1 MKLKHMLIS
10 LITMYILLFITITT
24 LYFTHT
30 QKKVVMKNLED
41 QVTTLIKMMSIS
53 TSTQIF
59 WSNYDKLNQ
68 YAQKIKERMDV
79 KYVMIIDKSGKIIA
93 HTDRTKI
100 GQEIS
105 SQRDFNVLESLDTL
119 KKYNY
124 QESTFTLSHPIFVID
139 EVVGY
144 VILQHSMGQIEKEI
158 DRISQKGFWL
168 ATILGLIGVLFA
180 VSSASKI
187 TQPIKLAMEGMDRIR
202 GEDYDFKIIM
212 KSGAEEFKTLAR
224 AFNSMGSKLKYTIQ
238 RLDKERRQSEAIIT
252 SITDGLMIIDTDHMI
267 RFFNKGA
274 ENILEYKAEEAVGKK
289 CTEIIKSPQCLD
301 ENCSLFR
308 KNNGEGT
315 DCGKTTDA
323 FFNERISLVSKQ
335 GKNLV
340 ILKSTAPLIDSSGDL
355 YGGVEVFKDITS
367 LLAMENKLKESDRL
381 SSVGVLASGV
391 AHEVNNPLTGII
403 GLAKGLLKIYKDD
416 PLLNED
422 LTMIK
427 EQGERCGKIINN
439 LMNLSTEAPKQVA
452 PLEINA
458 LLHGIVRIMTKTTP
472 NIKMSIGEDYDSVNP
487 IVKGDETQIV
497 QVFTNIIRN
506 AITAT
511 KGEGRLHVSTK
522 LVNSKVKIS
531 FRDNGEGITQEN
543 LSRVCDPFFT
553 TKKVGKGMGLGL
565 AVSYGIIRNHGGELK
580 VESDFGKGACFTIFF
595 SSTSA
600 KESPYKSVLEATR
613 DKKHLQKV

>member
-68 YAQKIKERMDV
+68 YAQKIKESMDV

-105 SQRDFNVLESLDTL
+105 SPGDFNVLESLDTL

-124 QESTFTLSHPIFVID
+124 QESTFTISHPIFVID

-158 DRISQKGFWL
+158 EQISQKGFWL

-187 TQPIKLAMEGMDRIR
+187 TRPIQLAMEGMDRI
-202 GEDYDFKIIM
+202 GSEDYDFKIIM
-212 KSGAEEFKTLAR
+212 KSGAEEFKTLAK
-224 AFNSMGSKLKYTIQ
+224 AFNNMGSKLKYTIQ

-252 SITDGLMIIDTDHMI
+252 SITDGLMIIDTDQMI

-274 ENILEYKAEEAVGKK
+274 ENILGYRAEESVGKK
-289 CTEIIKSPQCLD
+289 CTEIFKSPQCLA
-301 ENCSLFR
+301 ENCSLFKR
-308 KNNGEGT
+308 TNGEET
-315 DCGKTTDA
+315 DCGKTGDA
-323 FFNERISLVSKQ
+323 FNERISLVSKQ

-340 ILKSTAPLIDSSGDL
+340 ILKSTAPLIDSYGNL

-439 LMNLSTEAPKQVA
+439 LMNLSTETPRQVA

-458 LLHGIVRIMTKTTP
+458 LLHGIVRIITKTTP
-472 NIKMSIGEDYDSVNP
+472 NINMSISEDYDSRNP

-511 KGEGRLHVSTK
+511 KGEGKLHISTS

-531 FRDNGEGITQEN
+531 FRDDGEGITQEN

-580 VESDFGKGACFTIFF
+580 VESDPGKGACFMIYF
-595 SSTSA
+595 SSTSVR
-600 KESPYKSVLEATR
+600 ESPYKSALEATR